1 MAYDGIYFGSNS
13 NQRHVD
19 DLFVMRFT
27 LEHIVLIMDTIYQ
40 YREVLQ
46 SNDPKLKSLFLLIDT
61 FRQRVVYLE
70 DFTKDSD
77 IKMALK
83 KLGAIDYKALCENW
97 LTIKEEVSH
106 YLPFHSEDGIDPF
119 GLLFDMRD
127 NERSVISEIIKSINL
142 PKKKS
147 RLLFANG
154 FITLNGRIEK
164 LVDSDT
170 IQGVI
175 LEMAIKRNGKIV
187 KDFEMQERFEKNTKI
202 MYDELKFNPS
212 KTYSAAVKE
221 INRKAR
227 DTLLIDFDLLIY
239 EKKTVRL
246 NDCVVV
252 K

>member
-1 MAYDGIYFGSNS
+1 M
-13 NQRHVD
+13 
-19 DLFVMRFT
+19 
-27 LEHIVLIMDTIYQ
+27 
-40 YREVLQ
+40 
-46 SNDPKLKSLFLLIDT
+46 
-61 FRQRVVYLE
+61 
-70 DFTKDSD
+70 
-77 IKMALK
+77 
-83 KLGAIDYKALCENW
+83 
-97 LTIKEEVSH
+97 
-106 YLPFHSEDGIDPF
+106 
-119 GLLFDMRD
+119 
-127 NERSVISEIIKSINL
+127 
-142 PKKKS
+142 
-147 RLLFANG
+147 FANG

-187 KDFEMQERFEKNTKI
+187 KDFEMQERFEKNKKI

-227 DTLLIDFDLLIY
+227 EALLIDFDLLIY